1 MSWITETAA
10 LYDEIKEKINNSDEW
25 EPILPLYHSTSNAQI
40 QVTIFS
46 DGTFSH
52 AEVVDTDDAET
63 IIPVTEDSGSRSG
76 TKPPPNPLCDK
87 LIYIAGDYSTY
98 VAKAKGDADECFV
111 TYSKALKA
119 WAESEYSDICITA
132 IYDYLSKRMLINDL
146 IGDGILKLKGAVLDE
161 EYKITKSVKQID
173 AFVRFVVNDLDSGEN
188 IKVWKSKV
196 LFDKYIAYYESLGKE
211 RDCQLCYASGK
222 IVPVTYKHMARIRNG
237 GDKAKLISSNDKSN
251 FTYRGRFANREEA
264 FAVGEIVSQKAHLA
278 LKWLIK
284 TGGISVGDE
293 KYVAWESCL
302 NEIPN
307 VFGRIVLDA
316 SGNSGS
322 FAKDKDDKVYAKTAE
337 QYKNI
342 IEMAIKGYKK
352 NLDLNSSKVILMALD
367 SATSGR
373 LSIIMYQE
381 LTSTDFYKNI
391 KEWYS
396 KIYWHSCYKTDDG
409 EVIHCVQTPTP
420 IEIARCAYGNERDG
434 ELIIDYKSG
443 IFKTVI
449 KQIYPC
455 ITLGAR
461 FPENILKRIFTR
473 ASNPQLYSE
482 QNNWKRVLDV
492 CCALYR
498 KYYEDE
504 GVELTMELD
513 RSYNDRSY
521 LYGRLMAV
529 AEKLETDT
537 YDDNEARMTNAARFM
552 SSVIAS
558 PCKSWGNVHKRLI
571 PYINK
576 IQSKNPGLCVYYQ
589 KELREIHNMFKAG
602 EYEMKKPLEPLFF
615 MGYYGEQQYLYTSR
629 KNKNDDNKEDL

>member
-10 LYDEIKEKINNSDEW
+10 LYDEIKEKVNNSDEW

-63 IIPVTEDSGSRSG
+63 IMPVTEDSSSRSSG
-76 TKPPPNPLCDK
+76 IAPHPLCDK

-98 VAKAKGDADECFV
+98 VAKAKSDADECFV
-111 TYSKALKA
+111 KYIKALKA

-146 IGDGILKLKGAVLDE
+146 IGDGILRLKGAVLDE

-173 AFVRFVVNDLDSGEN
+173 SFVRFVVNDLDSGEN

-237 GDKAKLISSNDKSN
+237 GDKAKLISSNDDSN

-307 VFGRIVLDA
+307 VFGRIALDA
-316 SGNSGS
+316 SENSGS

-434 ELIIDYKSG
+434 DLIIDYKSG

-455 ITLGAR
+455 ITLGVR

-498 KYYEDE
+498 KYYEDK
-504 GVELTMELD
+504 GVELTMELN
-513 RSYNDRSY
+513 RSYNNRSY

-552 SSVIAS
+552 NSVIAS
-558 PCKSWGNVHKRLI
+558 PYKSWGNVCKRLD
-571 PYINK
+571 PYMKRIINK
-576 IQSKNPGLCVYYQ
+576 NYGLYVYYK

>member
-10 LYDEIKEKINNSDEW
+10 LYDKIKEKVDDSEEG
-25 EPILPLYHSTSNAQI
+25 EPLLPLYHSTSNAQI

-52 AEVVDTDDAET
+52 AEIVDADDAET
-63 IIPVTEDSGSRSG
+63 IIPVTEDSSSRSSG
-76 TKPPPNPLCDK
+76 SAPHPLCDK
-87 LIYIAGDYSTY
+87 LIYIAGDYSKY
-98 VAKAKGDADECFV
+98 VAKAKDNADEYFV
-111 TYSKALKA
+111 KYIKALKA
-119 WAESEYSDICITA
+119 WAESEYSDMCIIA

-146 IGDGILKLKGAVLDE
+146 INYGILKLKGAVLDE
-161 EYKITKSVKQID
+161 KCKIGNINQTD
-173 AFVRFVVNDLDSGEN
+173 AFVRFVVNDLDSVED
-188 IKVWKSKV
+188 IKVWKSKT
-196 LFDKYIAYYESLGKE
+196 LIDKYIAYYESLSKE

-222 IVPVTYKHMARIRNG
+222 IVPVTYKHMAKIRNA
-237 GDKAKLISSNDKSN
+237 GDKAKLISSNDESN
-251 FTYRGRFANREEA
+251 FTYRGRFVNKEEA
-264 FAVGEIVSQKAHLA
+264 FAVGEIISQKSHLA
-278 LKWLIK
+278 LRWLIK

-307 VFGRIVLDA
+307 VFGRILLDESENA
-316 SGNSGS
+316 DSL
-322 FAKDKDDKVYAKTAE
+322 AKDNDNKPYARTAE

-342 IEMAIKGYKK
+342 IEMAIKGYKR
-352 NLDLNSSKVILMALD
+352 NLDLSSSRVILMALD
-367 SATSGR
+367 SATPGR

-391 KEWYS
+391 KKWYS
-396 KIYWHSCYKTDDG
+396 NVYWHGCYKTNNG

-420 IEIARCAYGNERDG
+420 VEIAKCAYGNERDG
-434 ELIIDYKSG
+434 ELVIDYKSG
-443 IFKTVI
+443 VFKTVI

-455 ITLGAR
+455 ITLRAK
-461 FPENILKRIFTR
+461 FPENILKRIFIR

-482 QNNWKRVLDV
+482 KNNWKRVLDV

-498 KYYEDE
+498 KYYEDK

-513 RSYNDRSY
+513 RSDNDRSY

-529 AEKLETDT
+529 ADKLEADT
-537 YDDNEARMTNAARFM
+537 YDDNEVRMTNATRFM

-558 PCKSWGNVHKRLI
+558 PYKSWGNVSKRLI
-571 PYINK
+571 SYINK
-576 IQSKNPGLCVYYQ
+576 IQSKNPGLYVYYK
-589 KELREIHNMFKAG
+589 KELGEIHTMFKAG
-602 EYEMKKPLEPLFF
+602 EYEMQKPLEPLFF

>member
-10 LYDEIKEKINNSDEW
+10 LYDEIKEKVNNSDEW

-52 AEVVDTDDAET
+52 AEVVDADDAKT
-63 IIPVTEDSGSRSG
+63 IIPVTEDSSSRSSG
-76 TKPPPNPLCDK
+76 IAPHPLCDK
-87 LIYIAGDYSTY
+87 LIYISGDYSTY
-98 VAKAKGDADECFV
+98 VAKAKSNADEYFV
-111 TYSKALKA
+111 TYIKALKA

-146 IGDGILKLKGAVLDE
+146 IGDGILKLKDAVLDE
-161 EYKITKSVKQID
+161 EYKITKSAKQID
-173 AFVRFVVNDLDSGEN
+173 SFVRFVVNDLDSGEN
-188 IKVWKSKV
+188 IKVWKSKA

-222 IVPVTYKHMARIRNG
+222 IVPVTYKHMARIRNS
-237 GDKAKLISSNDKSN
+237 GDSAKLISSNDESN

-307 VFGRIVLDA
+307 VFGRIVLDE
-316 SGNSGS
+316 SENSGS
-322 FAKDKDDKVYAKTAE
+322 FVKDKDDKVYAKTAE

-367 SATSGR
+367 SATPGR

-391 KEWYS
+391 QDWYS
-396 KIYWHSCYKTDDG
+396 KVYWHSCYKT
-409 EVIHCVQTPTP
+409 E
-420 IEIARCAYGNERDG
+420 
-434 ELIIDYKSG
+434 
-443 IFKTVI
+443 
-449 KQIYPC
+449 
-455 ITLGAR
+455 
-461 FPENILKRIFTR
+461 
-473 ASNPQLYSE
+473 
-482 QNNWKRVLDV
+482 
-492 CCALYR
+492 
-498 KYYEDE
+498 
-504 GVELTMELD
+504 
-513 RSYNDRSY
+513 
-521 LYGRLMAV
+521 
-529 AEKLETDT
+529 
-537 YDDNEARMTNAARFM
+537 
-552 SSVIAS
+552 
-558 PCKSWGNVHKRLI
+558 
-571 PYINK
+571 
-576 IQSKNPGLCVYYQ
+576 
-589 KELREIHNMFKAG
+589 
-602 EYEMKKPLEPLFF
+602 
-615 MGYYGEQQYLYTSR
+615 
-629 KNKNDDNKEDL
+629 

>member
-10 LYDEIKEKINNSDEW
+10 LYDEIKEKVNNSDEW

-52 AEVVDTDDAET
+52 AEVVDADDAKT
-63 IIPVTEDSGSRSG
+63 IIPVTEDSSSRSSG
-76 TKPPPNPLCDK
+76 IAPHPLCDK
-87 LIYIAGDYSTY
+87 LIYISGDYSTY
-98 VAKAKGDADECFV
+98 VAKAKSNADEYFV
-111 TYSKALKA
+111 TYIKALKA

-146 IGDGILKLKGAVLDE
+146 IGDGILKLKDAVLDE

-173 AFVRFVVNDLDSGEN
+173 SFVRFVVNNLDSGEN

-196 LFDKYIAYYESLGKE
+196 LFDKYIAYYESLGKK

-222 IVPVTYKHMARIRNG
+222 IVPVTYKHMARIRNS
-237 GDKAKLISSNDKSN
+237 GDSAKLISSNDESN

-278 LKWLIK
+278 LRWLIK

-293 KYVAWESCL
+293 KYVAWESRL

-307 VFGRIVLDA
+307 VFGRIVLDE
-316 SGNSGS
+316 SENSGS
-322 FAKDKDDKVYAKTAE
+322 FVKDKDDKVYAKTAE

-367 SATSGR
+367 SATPGR

-391 KEWYS
+391 QDWYS
-396 KIYWHSCYKTDDG
+396 KVYWHSCYKTDDG

-498 KYYEDE
+498 KYYEGE

-513 RSYNDRSY
+513 RSYNNRSY

-552 SSVIAS
+552 NSVIAS
-558 PCKSWGNVHKRLI
+558 PYKSWGNVSKRLI

-589 KELREIHNMFKAG
+589 KELREIYNMFKAG